1 MKTIDIYGSVSES
14 GVLTISNR
22 ERLTDWCM
30 QNRGKQVK
38 IKFERVAAKR
48 SLPQNS
54 YYHGVVVEAV
64 REGFYD
70 IGYYMNHD
78 QTHEFLKRNFNPVEI
93 PNKDGVAITMP
104 GSTTELNKTEFG
116 DFIERISQWAAEY
129 LGVVIKAPDKEHK
142 TTL

>member
-1 MKTIDIYGSVSES
+1 MKSIETYGNIDSNGA
-14 GVLTISNR
+14 LTISNR

-38 IKFERVAAKR
+38 IKFERKSAKR

-54 YYHGVVVEAV
+54 YYHGVVVESV

-93 PNKDGVAITMP
+93 PNKDGVAITVP
-104 GSTTELNKTEFG
+104 GSTTELNKVEFG
-116 DFIERISQWAAEY
+116 EFIERIAQWAAEY
-129 LGVVIKAPDKEHK
+129 LGVVIPAPTKQDYPI
-142 TTL
+142 